1 MPTIDINP
9 NFRRAFRLI
18 EEEGENLFLTGKA
31 GTGKST
37 FLRYF
42 RENTK
47 KKVVVLAPTGVA
59 ALNVEWATIH
69 SFFRFP
75 PHITEDDVVK
85 KARSVEKDDIYHH
98 IDLIIIDE
106 ISMVRAD
113 LLDFMDIFLRK
124 VKKNRLPFWG
134 IQMLMIGDLYQ
145 LPPVVSGEEKQFFRE
160 AYASPFF
167 FSSHVIT
174 DGGFDMELIELD
186 HIYRQ
191 SDAHFISLLNGIRN
205 RSITEIEIERLN
217 VRLDPEFENPD
228 FITLTP
234 TNDLADSINE
244 RELSK
249 LPGRSSIFQAKVQ
262 GDFGERNY
270 PTDESLGLKKWARV
284 MFLYND
290 TNGRW
295 VNGSIGTVEFI
306 EEDGVMVTIDG
317 EKSPVRVEPHTWE
330 VKRYAYDR
338 MTRSLSTESVGSFT
352 QIPLRLSWAV
362 TIHKSQGKTFDRVIL
377 DIGRGMFAHGQAY
390 VALSRCRTLEGMVLK
405 KPLKQ
410 AHLILDYAVITFLTK
425 YQYALSE
432 ASSSLEDKITILEKA
447 MQDATPIEIVYLKS
461 NDTKSKRKI
470 LIQSIGEEE
479 YMGKTFLGVR
489 AFCLTRQEDRV
500 FRVDRILEINE

>member
-9 NFRRAFRLI
+9 DFRRAFHLI
-18 EEEGENLFLTGKA
+18 EEEGKNLFLTGKA

-75 PHITEDDVVK
+75 PHITEEEVVK
-85 KARSVEKDDIYHH
+85 KARTVEKDDIYHH

-113 LLDFMDIFLRK
+113 LLDFVDIFLRN
-124 VKKNRLPFWG
+124 VKKSDVPFWW

-145 LPPVVSGEEKQFFRE
+145 LPPVVSGEEKQYFRE
-160 AYASPFF
+160 AYLSPFF

-174 DGGFDMELIELD
+174 EGGFDMELIELD

-191 SDAHFISLLNGIRN
+191 SDEHFISLLNAIRN
-205 RSITEIEIERLN
+205 RSITDAEIEMLN
-217 VRLDPEFENPD
+217 TRIDATFEDPD

-234 TNDLADSINE
+234 TNDLADTING
-244 RELSK
+244 RELEK
-249 LPGRSSIFQAKVQ
+249 LRGRSTIFQAKVQ

-270 PTDESLGLKKWARV
+270 PTDVSLALKKWARV

-306 EEDGVMVTIDG
+306 EEDAVMVAIDG

-405 KPLKQ
+405 KPLKP
-410 AHLILDYAVITFLTK
+410 AHVILDYAVITFLTK
-425 YQYALSE
+425 YQYARSE
-432 ASSSLEDKITILEKA
+432 ASSSLEDKIAILEKS
-447 MQDATPIEIVYLKS
+447 MQEATPIEIVYLKS
-461 NDTKSKRKI
+461 NDTKSKRSI
-470 LIQSIGEEE
+470 RVQSIREEV
-479 YMGKTFLGVR
+479 YMGKSFLAVR
-489 AFCLTRQEDRV
+489 WFCLMRQEERV
-500 FRVDRILEINE
+500 FRVDRILEIR